1 MQIVLAPME
10 GVVDAPMRRLQAA
23 IGGPDAMVTE
33 FVRVTDTLLPPKVFH
48 RLVPELQQSF
58 CGHGNIPLTL
68 QLLGS
73 NPEALGINAV
83 RAIELGAPA
92 IDLNFGCPAKTVNKS
107 KGGAVMLKDPQSV
120 YAAVKGVRDALA
132 HEYSVSGKMRLGYED
147 KLLAIENAQAIE
159 AGGAAYLTVH
169 ARTKVEGYKPPAHWE
184 WIARIR
190 EAVDIPVVANGEIWT
205 AQDYF
210 KCKDVSGCDR
220 IMIGRGLVANPFLVE
235 QIRNKDAC
243 LDTDV
248 NWARLQPYLFNFFED
263 VRSVTDDR
271 FVHGRIKQWVSM
283 LSWHFPQAK
292 VLFTKLRT
300 VRDVEA
306 IMAMLK
312 VEAQNYTYKPDSTVG
327 KPA

>member
-1 MQIVLAPME
+1 M
-10 GVVDAPMRRLQAA
+10 DAPMRRLQAA

-33 FVRVTDTLLPPKVFH
+33 FVRVTETLLPPKVFY
-48 RLVPELQQSF
+48 RLVPELQQPF
-58 CGHGNIPLTL
+58 CGQGNIPLTV

-73 NPEALGINAV
+73 NPMALGINAV
-83 RAIELGAPA
+83 KAIELGAPA

-107 KGGAVMLKDPQSV
+107 KGGAVMLKDPNSV
-120 YAAVKGVRDALA
+120 YEAVKGVRDAVA
-132 HEYSVSGKMRLGYED
+132 NNYPVSGKMRLGYED

-190 EAVDIPVVANGEIWT
+190 EAVNIPVVANGEIWT
-205 AQDYF
+205 PEDYF
-210 KCKDVSGCDR
+210 KCREVSGCER

-243 LDTDV
+243 QDTAV
-248 NWARLQPYLFNFFED
+248 NWARLQPFLYAFFED
-263 VRSVTDDR
+263 VRSVTEDR
-271 FVHGRIKQWVSM
+271 FVHGRIKQWLSM

-292 VLFTKLRT
+292 TLFTRLRT
-300 VRDVEA
+300 ERDIFA
-306 IMAMLK
+306 IDLLLRN
-312 VEAQNYTYKPDSTVG
+312 ELEQYQLPE
-327 KPA
+327 